1 MRQHVRR
8 KSFGGGGE
16 RFLKW
21 PAHADLDERGR
32 VDRHLHDIVSEFLRD
47 DAVCAEVDGVV
58 GLAGVCGAALIL
70 LSIFIP
76 QLWEKCRQ
84 KKTTLQGEW
93 L

>member
-1 MRQHVRR
+1 MVMP
-8 KSFGGGGE
+8 SPAATMAAPDMVSLLVNWIFG
-16 RFLKW
+16 RM
-21 PAHADLDERGR
+21 P
-32 VDRHLHDIVSEFLRD
+32 
-47 DAVCAEVDGVV
+47 CAEVDGVV

-84 KKTTLQGEW
+84 NKTTLQGEW